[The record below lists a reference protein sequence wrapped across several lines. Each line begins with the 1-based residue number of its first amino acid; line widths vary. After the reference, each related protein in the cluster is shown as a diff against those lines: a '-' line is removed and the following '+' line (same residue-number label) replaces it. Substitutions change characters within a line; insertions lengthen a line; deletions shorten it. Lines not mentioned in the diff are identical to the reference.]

1 MATYTPDS
9 LRNLF
14 QSSFN
19 LAQWYGFLQHFLNAS
34 ELKERPE
41 RIIENTSDEGYYLG
55 NIDTTDSYHIGL
67 FQYNITKGSVAN
79 KRVGL
84 RNLVKSFINP
94 TWGEFDAA
102 LVVFDSGDHWRLS
115 FICDIKG
122 EATSPKRYTYVFGSD
137 DLLYRTPIERFNFLK
152 KKGISFEN
160 LKTAFSVEALSDEFF
175 DKYREQ
181 YADFIQYVTGKRFV
195 KVGSKWEEKVL
206 DEPNAALMQA
216 FDHDEKKIRYYVKK
230 MMGRITFLHFLQRK
244 GWMCGDL
251 NYMQNMFE
259 NSPYKNDYLDSVL
272 EPLFFGILNTK
283 PAERETL
290 FADYGW
296 DKSQLN
302 EWKDIPYL
310 NGGLFE
316 RDEEDEPESRFP
328 ADYFKR
334 LFQFF
339 SEYNFTIDENDP
351 NDAEVGVDPEM
362 LGKIFEN
369 LLEDNKDKGA
379 FYTPKEIVRYMCQ
392 ESLIA
397 YLETN
402 TSVAKDKIRNFVIS
416 PEDGVAD
423 IPENKKPKLL
433 TALEEVKI
441 CDPAIGSGAFP
452 MGLLNELLHCRE
464 VLSGEHYDRAE
475 IKKSIIQNNIYGV
488 DIEKGA
494 VDIARLRFWLSIV
507 VDEETP
513 SPLPNLDYKIMQ
525 GNSLIESFMGVDLSK
540 LTYEK
545 ESKKDK
551 GEISLFDDEK
561 NCLQKTVT
569 HMLSSYYSCSDHDRK
584 LKLQQEISETINK
597 QLEAQAY
604 NPEILK
610 ELRAINLAENNKFFL
625 WHTWFSDVFN
635 RGDGK
640 DGFDIVIG
648 NPPYIKELGNEK
660 VFTPVINSSFGKKYH
675 AGKMDY
681 WYYFLH
687 KSIESISKSGIIS
700 FITSRYWINSTG
712 AKKIIKHVS
721 EETSFLNIV
730 DIGKLKVFDN
740 VVGHHMI
747 SILTKDTSR
756 DTCKYFAISDDVKNI
771 VKGIYTNQRFIKR
784 DDLFINN
791 EIVLENRIATN
802 TTQIL
807 GDICNV
813 AQGVVEASDKISPKM
828 YKKNPLPNHHV
839 GEGIFVLSFDEY
851 NELNLSTEEKN
862 IMVTFED
869 DGCLSRYCVN
879 YGVTRKL
886 IYADAQNRQKIA
898 TDINFSNL
906 KKHLDNMSDYITSTY
921 KPYGLH
927 RARKYSD
934 FTQPKLIGPSMFV
947 QPCYCYDDQNLFV
960 GMSYNIITPKDD
972 TNLLLILGIINSKY
986 AQDWF
991 HSNAKH
997 RGAGVDVGVDKL
1009 RTFPIASATKFQQQ
1023 QIIDLVNIILVK
1035 KKQDPQS
1042 NTSIEE
1048 NAIDAIVY
1056 DLYSLTDA
1064 EIKAIEQSI

>member
-1 MATYTPDS
+1 MTATYTPDI
-9 LRNLF
+9 LRKLF

-19 LAQWYGFLQHFLNAS
+19 LTQWYTFLQYFFNAT
-34 ELKERPE
+34 ELKEEPE
-41 RIIENTSDEGYYLG
+41 RIIGSTSDNGYYLG
-55 NIDTTDSYHIGL
+55 NIDTTDSYRIGL
-67 FQYNITKGSVAN
+67 FHYNITKGSVAN
-79 KRVGL
+79 RRVGL

-175 DKYREQ
+175 DRYREQ
-181 YADFIQYVTGKRFV
+181 YADFIQYITGKRFV
-195 KVGSKWEEKVL
+195 KVGSKWEEKRL
-206 DEPNAALMQA
+206 SEPNAALMGA
-216 FDHDEKKIRYYVKK
+216 FDYNEKKIRDYVKK

-259 NSPYKNDYLDSVL
+259 NSLYKNDYLDSVL

-283 PAERETL
+283 PAEREAL
-290 FADYGW
+290 FADYDW
-296 DKSQLN
+296 DKSLLN

-316 RDEEDEPESRFP
+316 RDKEDEPESRFP

-402 TSVAKDKIRNFVIS
+402 TSIAKDKIRQFVLS
-416 PEDGVAD
+416 PDEGVKD

-433 TALEEVKI
+433 TALENVKI

-464 VLSGEHYDRAE
+464 VLSGDHYDRAE

-545 ESKKDK
+545 EYKKDK

-561 NCLQKTVT
+561 NRLQKTVS
-569 HMLSSYYSCSDHDRK
+569 HLLSSYYSCSDHDRK
-584 LKLQQEISETINK
+584 VTLQQEISDTINK

-604 NPEILK
+604 DPAILDQLK
-610 ELRAINLAENNKFFL
+610 TINLAENNNFFL

-635 RGDGK
+635 RDDDK
-640 DGFDIVIG
+640 NGFDIVIG
-648 NPPYIKELGNEK
+648 NPPYVSAVNMARTGEEKLLYKQSYPEATGAYDMYVLFLLLGAKLSSNIYCWIIPNKLLVADYAKKTLHKLKAECGLEKTIDVSVYDVFKNASVYPIIVLGNKVSHEQFNSYFLNNYTDLIDNRLNKKESVEKSNKVRLSQLGLKVCSGATGFEAQKIKENVCEIDNNHTIPFTVSGNIDRY
-660 VFTPVINSSFGKKYH
+660 VFNNTNVRYMKDKYSRAFIYLDSNITESKQEMWKNPKIII
-675 AGKMDY
+675 AGM
-681 WYYFLH
+681 
-687 KSIESISKSGIIS
+687 
-700 FITSRYWINSTG
+700 T
-712 AKKIIKHVS
+712 KKI
-721 EETSFLNIV
+721 EACYV
-730 DIGKLKVFDN
+730 DTPLAIG
-740 VVGHHMI
+740 VGVYAI
-747 SILTKDTSR
+747 YD
-756 DTCKYFAISDDVKNI
+756 FA
-771 VKGIYTNQRFIKR
+771 GY
-784 DDLFINN
+784 
-791 EIVLENRIATN
+791 
-802 TTQIL
+802 
-807 GDICNV
+807 
-813 AQGVVEASDKISPKM
+813 
-828 YKKNPLPNHHV
+828 NP
-839 GEGIFVLSFDEY
+839 FY
-851 NELNLSTEEKN
+851 
-862 IMVTFED
+862 
-869 DGCLSRYCVN
+869 
-879 YGVTRKL
+879 
-886 IYADAQNRQKIA
+886 
-898 TDINFSNL
+898 
-906 KKHLDNMSDYITSTY
+906 
-921 KPYGLH
+921 
-927 RARKYSD
+927 
-934 FTQPKLIGPSMFV
+934 
-947 QPCYCYDDQNLFV
+947 
-960 GMSYNIITPKDD
+960 
-972 TNLLLILGIINSKY
+972 ILGILNSKSTTDFLT
-986 AQDWF
+986 AEFSD
-991 HSNAKH
+991 KH
-997 RGAGVDVGVDKL
+997 LAGGYL
-1009 RTFPIASATKFQQQ
+1009 
-1023 QIIDLVNIILVK
+1023 
-1035 KKQDPQS
+1035 
-1042 NTSIEE
+1042 
-1048 NAIDAIVY
+1048 AINK
-1056 DLYSLTDA
+1056 ST
-1064 EIKAIEQSI
+1064 IEQFLFPQNVPSDVQQRIADIAKSIHLAKKENPKSDTATLESQIDSIVSHLHSI

>member
-19 LAQWYGFLQHFLNAS
+19 LAQWYGFLQHFFNAS
-34 ELKERPE
+34 ELKEKPE

-55 NIDTTDSYHIGL
+55 NIDTTDSYRIGL

-181 YADFIQYVTGKRFV
+181 YADFIQYITGKRFV

-206 DEPNAALMQA
+206 GEPNTALMQA
-216 FDHDEKKIRYYVKK
+216 FDHNEKKIRDYVKK

-259 NSPYKNDYLDSVL
+259 NSAYKNDYLDSVL

-283 PAERETL
+283 PAEREAL
-290 FADYGW
+290 FTDYGW
-296 DKSQLN
+296 DKSLLN

-328 ADYFKR
+328 AEYFKR

-402 TSVAKDKIRNFVIS
+402 TSVAKDKIRQFVLS
-416 PEDGVAD
+416 PEEGVAD
-423 IPENKKPKLL
+423 IPENKKSKLL
-433 TALEEVKI
+433 VALEEVKI

-525 GNSLIESFMGVDLSK
+525 GNSLIDSFIGVDLSK

-545 ESKKDK
+545 EYKKDK

-561 NCLQKTVT
+561 NRLQKTVS
-569 HMLSSYYSCSDHDRK
+569 HLLSSYYSCSDHDRK
-584 LKLQQEISETINK
+584 VKLQQEISDTINK

-604 NPEILK
+604 NPEILR

-635 RGDGK
+635 REDK
-640 DGFDIVIG
+640 EGFDIVIG
-648 NPPYIKELGNEK
+648 NPPYISSKTQLSNPILAEQRNSLVASGKYSCLYQKWDLYIPFIEFGINQICSKNGVCAMIVPYPLTNQIYAQKLREMILTKFHLFELVDLNGTKIFNNATVSNCIPFIKRTKGENTTISNIDEKLHITPSFTKIYKDLIQDEKTYIWNVSNENRDSNRHSELLTLGDLCYISK
-660 VFTPVINSSFGKKYH
+660 GMVLYSEDGLFTNEDLISNTPDSIHCRPYLEAKDMDTYAINNIRYIEYDTHRVPDMVSRPTFRELYDRPKLMFNCL
-675 AGKMDY
+675 GKMKVMIDY
-681 WYYFLH
+681 SNHFVCQQGIRVALLWNDLH
-687 KSIESISKSGIIS
+687 GVEN
-700 FITSRYWINSTG
+700 R
-712 AKKIIKHVS
+712 
-721 EETSFLNIV
+721 
-730 DIGKLKVFDN
+730 
-740 VVGHHMI
+740 
-747 SILTKDTSR
+747 SILTS
-756 DTCKYFAISDDVKNI
+756 
-771 VKGIYTNQRFIKR
+771 IKR
-784 DDLFINN
+784 YSRLSRC
-791 EIVLENRIATN
+791 EME
-802 TTQIL
+802 
-807 GDICNV
+807 
-813 AQGVVEASDKISPKM
+813 KISTSFNM
-828 YKKNPLPNHHV
+828 YYL
-839 GEGIFVLSFDEY
+839 
-851 NELNLSTEEKN
+851 
-862 IMVTFED
+862 
-869 DGCLSRYCVN
+869 
-879 YGVTRKL
+879 
-886 IYADAQNRQKIA
+886 
-898 TDINFSNL
+898 
-906 KKHLDNMSDYITSTY
+906 
-921 KPYGLH
+921 
-927 RARKYSD
+927 
-934 FTQPKLIGPSMFV
+934 
-947 QPCYCYDDQNLFV
+947 
-960 GMSYNIITPKDD
+960 
-972 TNLLLILGIINSKY
+972 LGILNSKY
-986 AQDWF
+986 AAQLLT
-991 HSNAKH
+991 NI
-997 RGAGVDVGVDKL
+997 RGGDYHIVPEHI
-1009 RTFPIASATKFQQQ
+1009 RNIPIASATVDVQNKVAEIVLK
-1023 QIIDLVNIILVK
+1023 IIDLK
-1035 KKQDPQS
+1035 RTHQ
-1042 NTSIEE
+1042 NTSVLEAE
-1048 NAIDAIVY
+1048 IDKIVY
-1056 DLYSLTDA
+1056 SIYGLTDA
-1064 EIKAIEQSI
+1064 EIKIIEQSI

>member
-19 LAQWYGFLQHFLNAS
+19 LAKWYSFLQHFFNAS
-34 ELKERPE
+34 ELKEKPE

-55 NIDTTDSYHIGL
+55 NIDTTDSYRIGL

-122 EATSPKRYTYVFGSD
+122 ESTSPKRYTYVFGSD

-181 YADFIQYVTGKRFV
+181 YADFIQYITGKRFV

-206 DEPNAALMQA
+206 GEPNAALMQA
-216 FDHDEKKIRYYVKK
+216 FGHNEKKIRDYVKK

-259 NSPYKNDYLDSVL
+259 NSAYKNDYLDSVL

-283 PAERETL
+283 PAEREAL

-296 DKSQLN
+296 DKSLLA

-316 RDEEDEPESRFP
+316 RDAEDEPESRFP

-402 TSVAKDKIRNFVIS
+402 TSVAKDKIRQFVLS
-416 PEDGVAD
+416 PEEGVAD

-507 VDEETP
+507 VDEESP

-525 GNSLIESFMGVDLSK
+525 GNSLVESFMGVDLSK

-545 ESKKDK
+545 EYKKDN
-551 GEISLFDDEK
+551 GEFSLFDDEK
-561 NCLQKTVT
+561 NRLQKTVS
-569 HMLSSYYSCSDHDRK
+569 HLLSSYYSCSDHDRK
-584 LKLQQEISETINK
+584 VKLQKEISDTINE
-597 QLEAQAY
+597 QLKAQAY
-604 NPEILK
+604 NPEILR
-610 ELRAINLAENNKFFL
+610 ELRTINLAENNKFFL

-635 RGDGK
+635 REDK
-640 DGFDIVIG
+640 EGFDIVIG
-648 NPPYIKELGNEK
+648 NPPYVNFANIKSAEYRTILKEK
-660 VFTPVINSSFGKKYH
+660 FYSTKNKCDLYAFFIEFGF
-675 AGKMDY
+675 DI
-681 WYYFLH
+681 LND
-687 KSIESISKSGIIS
+687 SGIITYIVPHTWKATDSFSRLREILFKRHSVKQIVNLDMGVFDAIVQPLIMLAANRYEENS
-700 FITSRYWINSTG
+700 FINIFNSDFTLNSSIITEEVLASPAYIIDTTSS
-712 AKKIIKHVS
+712 S
-721 EETSFLNIV
+721 L
-730 DIGKLKVFDN
+730 
-740 VVGHHMI
+740 
-747 SILTKDTSR
+747 
-756 DTCKYFAISDDVKNI
+756 
-771 VKGIYTNQRFIKR
+771 
-784 DDLFINN
+784 
-791 EIVLENRIATN
+791 
-802 TTQIL
+802 
-807 GDICNV
+807 
-813 AQGVVEASDKISPKM
+813 
-828 YKKNPLPNHHV
+828 
-839 GEGIFVLSFDEY
+839 
-851 NELNLSTEEKN
+851 EKN
-862 IMVTFED
+862 IFKKIEEGSLPLSDFIRFSRGIKTSDDKRFIINEQRNSDCKKVYRGRNLKAYQLNWNGEYIWYRPDLMRQKVGCVPHTKEFFDVPEKLVTQRVNSSRQLLVAYDNQQNYFLD
-869 DGCLSRYCVN
+869 TTNVSNYSTWDGKTPLKYLCGLLNS
-879 YGVTRKL
+879 KL
-886 IYADAQNRQKIA
+886 I
-898 TDINFSNL
+898 NFWYC
-906 KKHLDNMSDYITSTY
+906 KKYLMPTIGGYELHSIPIKTTNDYR
-921 KPYGLH
+921 P
-927 RARKYSD
+927 
-934 FTQPKLIGPSMFV
+934 
-947 QPCYCYDDQNLFV
+947 
-960 GMSYNIITPKDD
+960 IITLVDEA
-972 TNLLLILGIINSKY
+972 ISA
-986 AQDWF
+986 AQDNNLIVL
-991 HSNAKH
+991 SQKMKEI
-997 RGAGVDVGVDKL
+997 DK
-1009 RTFPIASATKFQQQ
+1009 
-1023 QIIDLVNIILVK
+1023 
-1035 KKQDPQS
+1035 
-1042 NTSIEE
+1042 
-1048 NAIDAIVY
+1048 IVY
-1056 DLYSLTDA
+1056 DIYGLTDA
-1064 EIKAIEQSI
+1064 EIKIIEQSI

>member
-1 MATYTPDS
+1 MATAYTPDS

-19 LAQWYGFLQHFLNAS
+19 LAQWYSFLQHFFNAS
-34 ELKERPE
+34 ELKENPE

-55 NIDTTDSYHIGL
+55 NIDTTDSYRIGL

-122 EATSPKRYTYVFGSD
+122 ESTSPKRYTYVFGSD

-181 YADFIQYVTGKRFV
+181 YADFIQYITGKRFV

-206 DEPNAALMQA
+206 DKPNVALMQA
-216 FDHDEKKIRYYVKK
+216 FGHNEKKIRDYVKK

-259 NSPYKNDYLDSVL
+259 NSAYKNDYLDSVL

-283 PAERETL
+283 PAEREAL
-290 FADYGW
+290 FTDYGW
-296 DKSQLN
+296 DKSLLN

-328 ADYFKR
+328 AEYFKR

-402 TSVAKDKIRNFVIS
+402 TRVAKDKIRQFVLS
-416 PEDGVAD
+416 PEEGVAD

-545 ESKKDK
+545 EYKKDK

-561 NCLQKTVT
+561 NRLQKTVS
-569 HMLSSYYSCSDHDRK
+569 HLLSSYYSCSDHDRK
-584 LKLQQEISETINK
+584 VKLQQDISDTISK

-604 NPEILK
+604 NPEILR
-610 ELRAINLAENNKFFL
+610 ELRSINLAENNKFFL
-625 WHTWFSDVFN
+625 WHTWFSDVFS
-635 RGDGK
+635 RDDK
-640 DGFDIVIG
+640 EGFDIVIG
-648 NPPYIKELGNEK
+648 NPPYISSKTQLSNPILAEQRNSLVASGKYSCLYQKWDLYIPFIEFGINQICSTNGVCAMIVPYPLTNQIYAQKLREMILTKFHLFELVDLNGTKIFNNATVSNCIPFIKRTKGENTTISNIDEKLHITPSFTKSYKDLIQDKKTYIWNVSNENRDSNRHSDMLTLGDLCYISK
-660 VFTPVINSSFGKKYH
+660 GMVLYSEDGLFTNEDLISNTPDSIHCRPYLEAKDMDTYAINNIRYIEYDTHRVPDMVSRPTFRELYDRPKLMFNCL
-675 AGKMDY
+675 GKMKVMIDY
-681 WYYFLH
+681 SNQFVCQQGIRVALLWNDLH
-687 KSIESISKSGIIS
+687 GVEN
-700 FITSRYWINSTG
+700 R
-712 AKKIIKHVS
+712 
-721 EETSFLNIV
+721 
-730 DIGKLKVFDN
+730 
-740 VVGHHMI
+740 
-747 SILTKDTSR
+747 SILTS
-756 DTCKYFAISDDVKNI
+756 
-771 VKGIYTNQRFIKR
+771 IKR
-784 DDLFINN
+784 YSRLSRC
-791 EIVLENRIATN
+791 EME
-802 TTQIL
+802 
-807 GDICNV
+807 
-813 AQGVVEASDKISPKM
+813 KISTSFNM
-828 YKKNPLPNHHV
+828 YYL
-839 GEGIFVLSFDEY
+839 
-851 NELNLSTEEKN
+851 
-862 IMVTFED
+862 
-869 DGCLSRYCVN
+869 
-879 YGVTRKL
+879 
-886 IYADAQNRQKIA
+886 
-898 TDINFSNL
+898 
-906 KKHLDNMSDYITSTY
+906 
-921 KPYGLH
+921 
-927 RARKYSD
+927 
-934 FTQPKLIGPSMFV
+934 
-947 QPCYCYDDQNLFV
+947 
-960 GMSYNIITPKDD
+960 
-972 TNLLLILGIINSKY
+972 LGILNSKY
-986 AQDWF
+986 AAQLLT
-991 HSNAKH
+991 NI
-997 RGAGVDVGVDKL
+997 RGGDYHIVPEHI
-1009 RTFPIASATKFQQQ
+1009 RNIPIASATVDVQNKVAEIVLK
-1023 QIIDLVNIILVK
+1023 IIDLK
-1035 KKQDPQS
+1035 RTHQ
-1042 NTSIEE
+1042 NTSVLEAE
-1048 NAIDAIVY
+1048 IDKFVY
-1056 DLYSLTDA
+1056 SIYGLTDA
-1064 EIKAIEQSI
+1064 EIKIIEQSI

>member
-1 MATYTPDS
+1 MATIYTSDS
-9 LRNLF
+9 LRNIF

-19 LAQWYGFLQHFLNAS
+19 LAQWYSFSQHFFNAS
-34 ELKERPE
+34 ELKEKPE

-55 NIDTTDSYHIGL
+55 NINTTDSYRIGL
-67 FQYNITKGSVAN
+67 FHYNIRQGSVAN

-160 LKTAFSVEALSDEFF
+160 LRTAFSVEALSDEFF

-181 YADFIQYVTGKRFV
+181 YADFIQYATGKRFV

-206 DEPNAALMQA
+206 GEPNTALMQA
-216 FDHDEKKIRYYVKK
+216 FNHNEKKIRDYVKK

-244 GWMCGDL
+244 GWMCEDL

-283 PAERETL
+283 PAEREAL
-290 FADYGW
+290 FADYDW
-296 DKSQLN
+296 DKSLLN

-402 TSVAKDKIRNFVIS
+402 TSVAKDKIRKFVLS

-423 IPENKKPKLL
+423 IPDNKKPKLL
-433 TALEEVKI
+433 TTLEEVKI

-464 VLSGEHYDRAE
+464 VLSGERYDRAE

-545 ESKKDK
+545 EYKKDK
-551 GEISLFDDEK
+551 GEILLFDDEK
-561 NCLQKTVT
+561 NRLQKTVS
-569 HMLSSYYSCSDHDRK
+569 HLLSSYYSCSDHGRK
-584 LKLQQEISETINK
+584 VKLQQDISDTINK

-604 NPEILK
+604 DPVILGK
-610 ELRAINLAENNKFFL
+610 LKTINLAENKKFFL
-625 WHTWFSDVFN
+625 WHTWFSDVFS
-635 RGDGK
+635 RPSK
-640 DGFDIVIG
+640 EGFDIVIG
-648 NPPYIKELGNEK
+648 NPPY
-660 VFTPVINSSFGKKYH
+660 
-675 AGKMDY
+675 
-681 WYYFLH
+681 
-687 KSIESISKSGIIS
+687 
-700 FITSRYWINSTG
+700 G
-712 AKKIIKHVS
+712 A
-721 EETSFLNIV
+721 NI
-730 DIGKLKVFDN
+730 
-740 VVGHHMI
+740 
-747 SILTKDTSR
+747 
-756 DTCKYFAISDDVKNI
+756 
-771 VKGIYTNQRFIKR
+771 
-784 DDLFINN
+784 DDLVSLY
-791 EIVLENRIATN
+791 E
-802 TTQIL
+802 
-807 GDICNV
+807 
-813 AQGVVEASDKISPKM
+813 
-828 YKKNPLPNHHV
+828 
-839 GEGIFVLSFDEY
+839 
-851 NELNLSTEEKN
+851 EL
-862 IMVTFED
+862 
-869 DGCLSRYCVN
+869 Y
-879 YGVTRKL
+879 
-886 IYADAQNRQKIA
+886 
-898 TDINFSNL
+898 
-906 KKHLDNMSDYITSTY
+906 
-921 KPYGLH
+921 P
-927 RARKYSD
+927 
-934 FTQPKLIGPSMFV
+934 
-947 QPCYCYDDQNLFV
+947 
-960 GMSYNIITPKDD
+960 
-972 TNLLLILGIINSKY
+972 
-986 AQDWF
+986 
-991 HSNAKH
+991 
-997 RGAGVDVGVDKL
+997 
-1009 RTFPIASATKFQQQ
+1009 
-1023 QIIDLVNIILVK
+1023 
-1035 KKQDPQS
+1035 
-1042 NTSIEE
+1042 NTSHG
-1048 NAIDAIVY
+1048 Y
-1056 DLYSLTDA
+1056 
-1064 EIKAIEQSI
+1064 K

>member
-19 LAQWYGFLQHFLNAS
+19 LEQWKGFLQHFFNAT
-34 ELKERPE
+34 ELKSTPE

-55 NIDTTDSYHIGL
+55 NIDTTDSYRIGL
-67 FQYNITKGSVAN
+67 FQYNIKKGSVAN

-181 YADFIQYVTGKRFV
+181 YADFIQYITGKRFV

-206 DEPNAALMQA
+206 GEPNAALMQA
-216 FDHDEKKIRYYVKK
+216 FDHNEKKIRDYVKK

-259 NSPYKNDYLDSVL
+259 NSAYKNDYLDSVL

-283 PAERETL
+283 PAEREAL
-290 FADYGW
+290 FTDYGW
-296 DKSQLN
+296 DKSLLN

-316 RDEEDEPESRFP
+316 RDEEDEPESVFP
-328 ADYFKR
+328 AEYFAK

-402 TSVAKDKIRNFVIS
+402 TSVAKDKIRQFVLS
-416 PEDGVAD
+416 PEEGVVD

-433 TALEEVKI
+433 AALEEVKI

-545 ESKKDK
+545 EYKKDK

-561 NCLQKTVT
+561 NRLQKTVS
-569 HMLSSYYSCSDHDRK
+569 HLLSSYYSCSDHDRK
-584 LKLQQEISETINK
+584 VKLQQEISDTINK

-604 NPEILK
+604 NPEILR

-635 RGDGK
+635 REDK
-640 DGFDIVIG
+640 EGFDIVIG
-648 NPPYIKELGNEK
+648 NPPYISSKTQLSNYILAEQRNSLVASGKYSCLYQKWDLYIPFIEFGINQICSTNGVCAMIVPYPLTNQIYAQKLREMILTKFHLFELVDLNGTKIFNNATVSNCIPFIKRTKGENTTISNIDEKLHITPSFTKSYKDLIQDEKTYIWNVSNENRDSNRHSDMLTLGDLCYISK
-660 VFTPVINSSFGKKYH
+660 GMVLYSEDGLFTNEDLISNTPDSIHCRPYLEAKDMDTYAINNIRYIEYDTHRVPDMVSRPTFRELYDRPKLMFNCL
-675 AGKMDY
+675 GKMKVMIDY
-681 WYYFLH
+681 SNQFVCQQGIRVALLWNDLH
-687 KSIESISKSGIIS
+687 GVEN
-700 FITSRYWINSTG
+700 R
-712 AKKIIKHVS
+712 
-721 EETSFLNIV
+721 
-730 DIGKLKVFDN
+730 
-740 VVGHHMI
+740 
-747 SILTKDTSR
+747 SILTS
-756 DTCKYFAISDDVKNI
+756 
-771 VKGIYTNQRFIKR
+771 IKR
-784 DDLFINN
+784 YSRLSRC
-791 EIVLENRIATN
+791 EME
-802 TTQIL
+802 
-807 GDICNV
+807 
-813 AQGVVEASDKISPKM
+813 KISTSFNM
-828 YKKNPLPNHHV
+828 YYL
-839 GEGIFVLSFDEY
+839 
-851 NELNLSTEEKN
+851 
-862 IMVTFED
+862 
-869 DGCLSRYCVN
+869 
-879 YGVTRKL
+879 
-886 IYADAQNRQKIA
+886 
-898 TDINFSNL
+898 
-906 KKHLDNMSDYITSTY
+906 
-921 KPYGLH
+921 
-927 RARKYSD
+927 
-934 FTQPKLIGPSMFV
+934 
-947 QPCYCYDDQNLFV
+947 
-960 GMSYNIITPKDD
+960 
-972 TNLLLILGIINSKY
+972 LGILNSKY
-986 AQDWF
+986 AAQLLT
-991 HSNAKH
+991 NI
-997 RGAGVDVGVDKL
+997 RGGDYHIVPEHI
-1009 RTFPIASATKFQQQ
+1009 RNIPIASATVDVQNKVAEIVLK
-1023 QIIDLVNIILVK
+1023 IIDLK
-1035 KKQDPQS
+1035 RTQQ
-1042 NTSIEE
+1042 NTSILETE
-1048 NAIDAIVY
+1048 IDKIVY
-1056 DLYSLTDA
+1056 SIYGLTDT
-1064 EIKAIEQSI
+1064 EIKIIEQSI

>member
-19 LAQWYGFLQHFLNAS
+19 LAQWYSFLQHFFNAS
-34 ELKERPE
+34 ELKEKPE

-55 NIDTTDSYHIGL
+55 NIDTTDSYRIGL
-67 FQYNITKGSVAN
+67 FHYNIRQGSVAN

-160 LKTAFSVEALSDEFF
+160 LRTAFSVEALSDEFF

-206 DEPNAALMQA
+206 GEPSATLMQA
-216 FDHDEKKIRYYVKK
+216 FDHNEKKIRDYVKK

-283 PAERETL
+283 PAEREAL
-290 FADYGW
+290 FTDFGW
-296 DKSQLN
+296 DNSLLN

-402 TSVAKDKIRNFVIS
+402 TSIAKDKIRNFVLS
-416 PEDGVAD
+416 PEEGVAD
-423 IPENKKPKLL
+423 IPETKKQKLL

-545 ESKKDK
+545 EYKKDK

-561 NCLQKTVT
+561 NRLQKTVS
-569 HMLSSYYSCSDHDRK
+569 HLLSSYYSCSDHDK
-584 LKLQQEISETINK
+584 KVKLQQEISDTINK
-597 QLEAQAY
+597 QLETQAY
-604 NPEILK
+604 NPEILR

-635 RGDGK
+635 REDK
-640 DGFDIVIG
+640 EGFDIVIG
-648 NPPYIKELGNEK
+648 NPPYISSKTQLSNPILAEQRNSLVASGKYSCLYQKWDLYIPFIE
-660 VFTPVINSSFGKKYH
+660 FGINQ
-675 AGKMDY
+675 
-681 WYYFLH
+681 
-687 KSIESISKSGIIS
+687 ICSKNGVC
-700 FITSRYWINSTG
+700 
-712 AKKIIKHVS
+712 AM
-721 EETSFLNIV
+721 IV
-730 DIGKLKVFDN
+730 PYPLTNQIYAQKLRE
-740 VVGHHMI
+740 M
-747 SILTKDTSR
+747 ILTKFHLFELVDLNGTKIFNNATVSN
-756 DTCKYFAISDDVKNI
+756 CIP
-771 VKGIYTNQRFIKR
+771 FIKR
-784 DDLFINN
+784 TKGENTTISNIDEKLHITPSFTKIYKDLIQDEKTYIWNVSN
-791 EIVLENRIATN
+791 ENRDSNRHA
-802 TTQIL
+802 
-807 GDICNV
+807 DI
-813 AQGVVEASDKISPKM
+813 
-828 YKKNPLPNHHV
+828 
-839 GEGIFVLSFDEY
+839 
-851 NELNLSTEEKN
+851 
-862 IMVTFED
+862 
-869 DGCLSRYCVN
+869 R
-879 YGVTRKL
+879 
-886 IYADAQNRQKIA
+886 
-898 TDINFSNL
+898 
-906 KKHLDNMSDYITSTY
+906 
-921 KPYGLH
+921 
-927 RARKYSD
+927 
-934 FTQPKLIGPSMFV
+934 
-947 QPCYCYDDQNLFV
+947 
-960 GMSYNIITPKDD
+960 
-972 TNLLLILGIINSKY
+972 
-986 AQDWF
+986 
-991 HSNAKH
+991 
-997 RGAGVDVGVDKL
+997 
-1009 RTFPIASATKFQQQ
+1009 
-1023 QIIDLVNIILVK
+1023 
-1035 KKQDPQS
+1035 
-1042 NTSIEE
+1042 
-1048 NAIDAIVY
+1048 
-1056 DLYSLTDA
+1056 
-1064 EIKAIEQSI
+1064 

>member
-1 MATYTPDS
+1 MATAYTSDS

-19 LAQWYGFLQHFLNAS
+19 LAQWYGFLQHFFNAT
-34 ELKERPE
+34 ELKSTPE
-41 RIIENTSDEGYYLG
+41 KIIGNTSDAGYYLG
-55 NIDTTDSYHIGL
+55 NIDTIDSYHIGF
-67 FQYNITKGSVAN
+67 FQYNISRGSVAN

-94 TWGEFDAA
+94 IWGEFDAA

-115 FICDIKG
+115 FICDIKD

-152 KKGISFEN
+152 KKGVSFET
-160 LKTAFSVEALSDEFF
+160 LKAAFSVEALSDEFF

-181 YADFIQYVTGKRFV
+181 YADFIQYITGKRFV
-195 KVGSKWEEKVL
+195 KVGSKWEEKML
-206 DEPNAALMQA
+206 GEPNVALMQA
-216 FDHDEKKIRYYVKK
+216 FNYNEKKIRDYVKK

-251 NYMQNMFE
+251 NYMHNMFE
-259 NSPYKNDYLDSVL
+259 NSAYKNDYLDSVL

-283 PAERETL
+283 PTEREIL
-290 FADYGW
+290 FTKYGW
-296 DKSQLN
+296 DKSLLA

-316 RDEEDEPESRFP
+316 RDEEDEPKSRFP
-328 ADYFKR
+328 AEYFKR

-402 TSVAKDKIRNFVIS
+402 TSIAKDKIRQFVLS
-416 PEDGVAD
+416 PEEGVKD

-433 TALEEVKI
+433 TALKEVKI

-464 VLSGEHYDRAE
+464 VLSGDHYDRAE

-545 ESKKDK
+545 EYKEDK

-561 NCLQKTVT
+561 NRLQKTVS
-569 HMLSSYYSCSDHDRK
+569 HLLSSYYSCSDHDRK
-584 LKLQQEISETINK
+584 VTLQQEISDTINK

-604 NPEILK
+604 DPAILDK
-610 ELRAINLAENNKFFL
+610 LKTINLAENNNFFL
-625 WHTWFSDVFN
+625 WHTWFSEVFN
-635 RGDGK
+635 RDDK
-640 DGFDIVIG
+640 EGFDIVIG
-648 NPPYIKELGNEK
+648 NPPYVSAVNMARTGEEKLLYKQSYPEATGAYDMYVLFLLLGVKLSSNIYCWIIPNKLLVADYAKKTLHKLKAECGLEKTIDVSVYDVFKNASVYPIIVLGNKVSHEQFNSYFLNNYTDLIDNRLNKKESVEESNKVRLSLLGLKVCSGATGFEAQKIKENICEIDNNHTIPFTVSGNIDRY
-660 VFTPVINSSFGKKYH
+660 VFNNTNVRYMKDKYSRAFIYLDSNITESKQEMWKNPKIII
-675 AGKMDY
+675 AGM
-681 WYYFLH
+681 
-687 KSIESISKSGIIS
+687 
-700 FITSRYWINSTG
+700 T
-712 AKKIIKHVS
+712 KKI
-721 EETSFLNIV
+721 EACYV
-730 DIGKLKVFDN
+730 DTPLAIG
-740 VVGHHMI
+740 VGVYAI
-747 SILTKDTSR
+747 YD
-756 DTCKYFAISDDVKNI
+756 FA
-771 VKGIYTNQRFIKR
+771 GY
-784 DDLFINN
+784 
-791 EIVLENRIATN
+791 
-802 TTQIL
+802 
-807 GDICNV
+807 
-813 AQGVVEASDKISPKM
+813 
-828 YKKNPLPNHHV
+828 NP
-839 GEGIFVLSFDEY
+839 FY
-851 NELNLSTEEKN
+851 
-862 IMVTFED
+862 
-869 DGCLSRYCVN
+869 
-879 YGVTRKL
+879 
-886 IYADAQNRQKIA
+886 
-898 TDINFSNL
+898 
-906 KKHLDNMSDYITSTY
+906 
-921 KPYGLH
+921 
-927 RARKYSD
+927 
-934 FTQPKLIGPSMFV
+934 
-947 QPCYCYDDQNLFV
+947 
-960 GMSYNIITPKDD
+960 
-972 TNLLLILGIINSKY
+972 ILGILNSKSTTDFLT
-986 AQDWF
+986 AEFSD
-991 HSNAKH
+991 KH
-997 RGAGVDVGVDKL
+997 LAGGYL
-1009 RTFPIASATKFQQQ
+1009 
-1023 QIIDLVNIILVK
+1023 
-1035 KKQDPQS
+1035 
-1042 NTSIEE
+1042 
-1048 NAIDAIVY
+1048 AINK
-1056 DLYSLTDA
+1056 ST
-1064 EIKAIEQSI
+1064 IEQFLFPKNVPADVQQHIADIAKSIHLAKKENPKSDIATLESQIDSIVSHLHSI

>member
-19 LAQWYGFLQHFLNAS
+19 LAQWYGFLQHFFNAS
-34 ELKERPE
+34 ELKEKPE

-55 NIDTTDSYHIGL
+55 NIDTTDSYRIGL

-181 YADFIQYVTGKRFV
+181 YADFIQYITGKRFV

-206 DEPNAALMQA
+206 GEPNTALMQA
-216 FDHDEKKIRYYVKK
+216 FDHNEKKIRDYVKK

-259 NSPYKNDYLDSVL
+259 NSAYKNDYLDSVL

-283 PAERETL
+283 PAEREAL
-290 FADYGW
+290 FTDYGW
-296 DKSQLN
+296 DKSLLN

-328 ADYFKR
+328 AEYFKR

-402 TSVAKDKIRNFVIS
+402 TSVAKDKIRQFVLS
-416 PEDGVAD
+416 PEEGVAD
-423 IPENKKPKLL
+423 IPENKKSKLL
-433 TALEEVKI
+433 VALEEVKI

-545 ESKKDK
+545 EYKKDK

-561 NCLQKTVT
+561 NRLQKTVS
-569 HMLSSYYSCSDHDRK
+569 HLLSSYYSCSDHDRK
-584 LKLQQEISETINK
+584 VKLQQEISDTINK

-604 NPEILK
+604 NPEILR

-635 RGDGK
+635 REDK
-640 DGFDIVIG
+640 EGFDIVIG
-648 NPPYIKELGNEK
+648 NPPYISSKTQLSNPILAEQRNSLVASGKYSCLYQKWDLYIPFIEFGINQICSKNGVCAMIVPYPLTNQIYAQKLREMILTKFHLFELVDLNGTKIFNNATVSNCIPFIKRTKGENTTISNIDEKLHITPSFKKIYKDLIQDEKTYIWNVSNENRDSNRHSELLTLGDLCYISK
-660 VFTPVINSSFGKKYH
+660 GMVLYSEDGLFTNEDLISNTPDSIHCRPYLEAKDMDTYAINNIRYIEYDTHRVPDMVSRPTFRELYDRPKLMFNCL
-675 AGKMDY
+675 GKMKVMIDY
-681 WYYFLH
+681 SNHFVCQQGIRVALLWNDLH
-687 KSIESISKSGIIS
+687 GVEN
-700 FITSRYWINSTG
+700 R
-712 AKKIIKHVS
+712 
-721 EETSFLNIV
+721 
-730 DIGKLKVFDN
+730 
-740 VVGHHMI
+740 
-747 SILTKDTSR
+747 SILTS
-756 DTCKYFAISDDVKNI
+756 
-771 VKGIYTNQRFIKR
+771 IKR
-784 DDLFINN
+784 YSRLSRC
-791 EIVLENRIATN
+791 EME
-802 TTQIL
+802 
-807 GDICNV
+807 
-813 AQGVVEASDKISPKM
+813 KISTSFNM
-828 YKKNPLPNHHV
+828 YYL
-839 GEGIFVLSFDEY
+839 
-851 NELNLSTEEKN
+851 
-862 IMVTFED
+862 
-869 DGCLSRYCVN
+869 
-879 YGVTRKL
+879 
-886 IYADAQNRQKIA
+886 
-898 TDINFSNL
+898 
-906 KKHLDNMSDYITSTY
+906 
-921 KPYGLH
+921 
-927 RARKYSD
+927 
-934 FTQPKLIGPSMFV
+934 
-947 QPCYCYDDQNLFV
+947 
-960 GMSYNIITPKDD
+960 
-972 TNLLLILGIINSKY
+972 LGILNSKY
-986 AQDWF
+986 AAQLLT
-991 HSNAKH
+991 NI
-997 RGAGVDVGVDKL
+997 RGGDYHIVPEHI
-1009 RTFPIASATKFQQQ
+1009 RNIPIASATVDVQNKVAEIVLK
-1023 QIIDLVNIILVK
+1023 IIDLK
-1035 KKQDPQS
+1035 RTHQ
-1042 NTSIEE
+1042 NTSVLEAE
-1048 NAIDAIVY
+1048 IDKIVY
-1056 DLYSLTDA
+1056 SIYGLTDA
-1064 EIKAIEQSI
+1064 EIKIIEQSI

>member
-1 MATYTPDS
+1 MATAYTPDS

-19 LAQWYGFLQHFLNAS
+19 LAQWYGFLQHFFNAT
-34 ELKERPE
+34 ELKSTPE
-41 RIIENTSDEGYYLG
+41 RIIENTSDEGYYWG
-55 NIDTTDSYHIGL
+55 NIDTTDSYRIGL

-122 EATSPKRYTYVFGSD
+122 ESTSPKRYTYVFGSD

-181 YADFIQYVTGKRFV
+181 YADFIQYITGKRFV
-195 KVGSKWEEKVL
+195 KAGSKWEEKVL
-206 DEPNAALMQA
+206 GEPNTALMQA
-216 FDHDEKKIRYYVKK
+216 FDHNEKKIRDYVKK

-259 NSPYKNDYLDSVL
+259 NSAYKNDYLDSVL

-283 PAERETL
+283 PAEREAL
-290 FADYGW
+290 FTDYGW
-296 DKSQLN
+296 DKSLLN

-328 ADYFKR
+328 AEYFKR

-402 TSVAKDKIRNFVIS
+402 TSVAKDKIRQFVLS
-416 PEDGVAD
+416 PEECVAV

-433 TALEEVKI
+433 AALEEVKI

-545 ESKKDK
+545 EYKKDK

-561 NCLQKTVT
+561 NRLQKTVS
-569 HMLSSYYSCSDHDRK
+569 HLLSSYYSCSDHDRK
-584 LKLQQEISETINK
+584 VKLQQEISDTINK

-604 NPEILK
+604 DPTILAK
-610 ELRAINLAENNKFFL
+610 LKPINLAENNKFFL

-635 RGDGK
+635 REDK
-640 DGFDIVIG
+640 EGFDIVIG
-648 NPPYIKELGNEK
+648 NPPYISSKTQLSNPILAEQRNSLVASGKYSCLYQKWDLYIPFIEFGINQICSTNGVCAMIVPYPLTNQIYAQKLREMILTKFHLFELVDLNGTKIFNNATVSNCIPFMKRTKGENTTISNIDEKLHITPSFTKSYKDLIQDEKTYIWNVSNENRDSNRHSDMLTLGDLCYISK
-660 VFTPVINSSFGKKYH
+660 GMVLYSEDGLFTNEDLISNTPDSIHCRPYLEAKDMDTYAINNIRYIEYDTHRVPDMVSRPTFRELYDRPKLMFNCL
-675 AGKMDY
+675 GKMKVMIDY
-681 WYYFLH
+681 SNQFVCQQGIRVALLWNDLH
-687 KSIESISKSGIIS
+687 GVEN
-700 FITSRYWINSTG
+700 R
-712 AKKIIKHVS
+712 
-721 EETSFLNIV
+721 
-730 DIGKLKVFDN
+730 
-740 VVGHHMI
+740 
-747 SILTKDTSR
+747 SILTS
-756 DTCKYFAISDDVKNI
+756 
-771 VKGIYTNQRFIKR
+771 IKR
-784 DDLFINN
+784 YSRLSRC
-791 EIVLENRIATN
+791 EME
-802 TTQIL
+802 
-807 GDICNV
+807 
-813 AQGVVEASDKISPKM
+813 KISTSFNM
-828 YKKNPLPNHHV
+828 YYL
-839 GEGIFVLSFDEY
+839 
-851 NELNLSTEEKN
+851 
-862 IMVTFED
+862 
-869 DGCLSRYCVN
+869 
-879 YGVTRKL
+879 
-886 IYADAQNRQKIA
+886 
-898 TDINFSNL
+898 
-906 KKHLDNMSDYITSTY
+906 
-921 KPYGLH
+921 
-927 RARKYSD
+927 
-934 FTQPKLIGPSMFV
+934 
-947 QPCYCYDDQNLFV
+947 
-960 GMSYNIITPKDD
+960 
-972 TNLLLILGIINSKY
+972 LGILNSKY
-986 AQDWF
+986 AAQLLT
-991 HSNAKH
+991 NI
-997 RGAGVDVGVDKL
+997 RGGDYHIVPEHI
-1009 RTFPIASATKFQQQ
+1009 RNIPIASATVDVQNKVAEIVLK
-1023 QIIDLVNIILVK
+1023 IIDLK
-1035 KKQDPQS
+1035 RTQQ
-1042 NTSIEE
+1042 NTSILETE
-1048 NAIDAIVY
+1048 IDKIVY
-1056 DLYSLTDA
+1056 SIYGLTDT
-1064 EIKAIEQSI
+1064 EIKIIEQSI

>member
-1 MATYTPDS
+1 MATAYTPDS

-19 LAQWYGFLQHFLNAS
+19 LAQWYSFLQHFFNAT
-34 ELKERPE
+34 ELKSTPE

-55 NIDTTDSYHIGL
+55 NIDTTDSYRIGL

-84 RNLVKSFINP
+84 RNLVRSFINP

-122 EATSPKRYTYVFGSD
+122 ESTSPKRYTYVFGSD

-181 YADFIQYVTGKRFV
+181 YADFIQYITGKRFV

-206 DEPNAALMQA
+206 GEPNAALMQA
-216 FDHDEKKIRYYVKK
+216 FGHNEKKIRDYVKK

-259 NSPYKNDYLDSVL
+259 NSAYKNDYLDSVL

-283 PAERETL
+283 PAEREAL
-290 FADYGW
+290 FTDYGW
-296 DKSQLN
+296 DKSLLN

-328 ADYFKR
+328 AEYFKR
-334 LFQFF
+334 LFKFF

-402 TSVAKDKIRNFVIS
+402 TSVAKDKIRHFVLS
-416 PEDGVAD
+416 PEEGVAD

-433 TALEEVKI
+433 AALGEVKI

-545 ESKKDK
+545 EYKKDK

-561 NCLQKTVT
+561 NRLQKTVS
-569 HMLSSYYSCSDHDRK
+569 HLLSSYYSCSDHDRK
-584 LKLQQEISETINK
+584 VKLQQEISDTINK

-604 NPEILK
+604 DPTILAK
-610 ELRAINLAENNKFFL
+610 LKPINLAENNKFFL

-635 RGDGK
+635 REDK
-640 DGFDIVIG
+640 EGFDIVIG
-648 NPPYIKELGNEK
+648 NPPYISSKTQLSNPILAEQRNSLVASGKYSCLYQKWDLYIPFIEFGINQICSTNGVCAMIVPYPLTNQIYAQKLREMILTKFHLFELVDLNGTKIFNNATVSNCIPFIKRTKGENTTISNIDEKLHITPSFTKSYKDLIQDEKTYIWNVSNEIRDSNRHSDMLTLGDLCYISK
-660 VFTPVINSSFGKKYH
+660 GMVLYSEDGLFTNEDLISNTPDSIHCRPYLEAKDMDTYAINNIRYIEYDTHRVPDMVSRPTFRELYDRPKLMFNCL
-675 AGKMDY
+675 GKMKVMIDY
-681 WYYFLH
+681 SNQFVCQQGIRVALLWNDLH
-687 KSIESISKSGIIS
+687 GVEN
-700 FITSRYWINSTG
+700 R
-712 AKKIIKHVS
+712 
-721 EETSFLNIV
+721 
-730 DIGKLKVFDN
+730 
-740 VVGHHMI
+740 
-747 SILTKDTSR
+747 SILTS
-756 DTCKYFAISDDVKNI
+756 
-771 VKGIYTNQRFIKR
+771 IKR
-784 DDLFINN
+784 YSRLSRC
-791 EIVLENRIATN
+791 EME
-802 TTQIL
+802 
-807 GDICNV
+807 
-813 AQGVVEASDKISPKM
+813 KISTSFNM
-828 YKKNPLPNHHV
+828 YYL
-839 GEGIFVLSFDEY
+839 
-851 NELNLSTEEKN
+851 
-862 IMVTFED
+862 
-869 DGCLSRYCVN
+869 
-879 YGVTRKL
+879 
-886 IYADAQNRQKIA
+886 
-898 TDINFSNL
+898 
-906 KKHLDNMSDYITSTY
+906 
-921 KPYGLH
+921 
-927 RARKYSD
+927 
-934 FTQPKLIGPSMFV
+934 
-947 QPCYCYDDQNLFV
+947 
-960 GMSYNIITPKDD
+960 
-972 TNLLLILGIINSKY
+972 LGILNSKY
-986 AQDWF
+986 AAQLLT
-991 HSNAKH
+991 NI
-997 RGAGVDVGVDKL
+997 RGGDYHIVPEHI
-1009 RTFPIASATKFQQQ
+1009 RNIPIASATVDVQNKVAEIVLK
-1023 QIIDLVNIILVK
+1023 IIDLK
-1035 KKQDPQS
+1035 RTQQ
-1042 NTSIEE
+1042 NTSILETE
-1048 NAIDAIVY
+1048 IDKIVY
-1056 DLYSLTDA
+1056 SIYGLTDT
-1064 EIKAIEQSI
+1064 EIKIIEQSI

>member
-1 MATYTPDS
+1 MASAYTPDS

-19 LAQWYGFLQHFLNAS
+19 FAQWYGFLQHFFNAT
-34 ELKERPE
+34 ELKSTPE

-55 NIDTTDSYHIGL
+55 NIDTTDSYRIGL

-102 LVVFDSGDHWRLS
+102 LVVFDSGDYWRLS

-181 YADFIQYVTGKRFV
+181 YADFIQYITGKRFV

-206 DEPNAALMQA
+206 GEPNAALMQA
-216 FDHDEKKIRYYVKK
+216 FGHNEKKIRDYVKK

-251 NYMQNMFE
+251 NYIQNMFE
-259 NSPYKNDYLDSVL
+259 NSAYKNDYLDSVL

-283 PAERETL
+283 PAEREAL
-290 FADYGW
+290 FTDYGW
-296 DKSQLN
+296 DKSLLN

-402 TSVAKDKIRNFVIS
+402 TSVAKDKIRQFVLS
-416 PEDGVAD
+416 PEEGVAD
-423 IPENKKPKLL
+423 IPENKKSKLL
-433 TALEEVKI
+433 AALEEVKI

-545 ESKKDK
+545 EYAKDK
-551 GEISLFDDEK
+551 GEFSLFDDEK
-561 NCLQKTVT
+561 NRLQKTVS
-569 HMLSSYYSCSDHDRK
+569 HLLSSYYSCNDHDRK
-584 LKLQQEISETINK
+584 VKLQQEISDTINK

-604 NPEILK
+604 NPEILR
-610 ELRAINLAENNKFFL
+610 ELGAINLAENNKFFL

-635 RGDGK
+635 RDDK
-640 DGFDIVIG
+640 EGFDIVIG
-648 NPPYIKELGNEK
+648 NPPYIRQEKLGKEYKDLLCTLFPNVGNGIADIYVYFFGLGLKLLSPNGTLIFITLNKYLKTKYGRELRNTLAHSACVDLIIDFFELPVFNASTDAAITK
-660 VFTPVINSSFGKKYH
+660 VFRNNRNIDTR
-675 AGKMDY
+675 
-681 WYYFLH
+681 YFPMKTLENLDLF
-687 KSIESISKSGIIS
+687 KTTSGDFLATIKDADEWKFVSGRDEQIIDKLYKGSISLKEFSSNRIYRGITTGLNKAFVIKDRIVAEKLIS
-700 FITSRYWINSTG
+700 
-712 AKKIIKHVS
+712 S
-721 EETSFLNIV
+721 ES
-730 DIGKLKVFDN
+730 
-740 VVGHHMI
+740 
-747 SILTKDTSR
+747 
-756 DTCKYFAISDDVKNI
+756 YPI
-771 VKGIYTNQRFIKR
+771 VK
-784 DDLFINN
+784 
-791 EIVLENRIATN
+791 
-802 TTQIL
+802 
-807 GDICNV
+807 
-813 AQGVVEASDKISPKM
+813 
-828 YKKNPLPNHHV
+828 
-839 GEGIFVLSFDEY
+839 
-851 NELNLSTEEKN
+851 
-862 IMVTFED
+862 
-869 DGCLSRYCVN
+869 
-879 YGVTRKL
+879 
-886 IYADAQNRQKIA
+886 
-898 TDINFSNL
+898 
-906 KKHLDNMSDYITSTY
+906 
-921 KPYGLH
+921 
-927 RARKYSD
+927 
-934 FTQPKLIGPSMFV
+934 
-947 QPCYCYDDQNLFV
+947 
-960 GMSYNIITPKDD
+960 
-972 TNLLLILGIINSKY
+972 KY
-986 AQDWF
+986 AQSTDIGRWQIKDDDKYF
-991 HSNAKH
+991 IATGYDIDVKSLYPTIYNYLCQFKSELEVRCDKGVNFYNLRACAYYDEFEKNKIIYIHTAKNH
-997 RGAGVDVGVDKL
+997 KFYLDTDGHYINNSCYMIVSDSSFLFCFLNSKLFQYFKRLKFVAYGDGQEAGRCKLDYNKMVTVPIKANVDERPFKVVVEEAKTKL
-1009 RTFPIASATKFQQQ
+1009 DISSSLNMAEYEKK
-1023 QIIDLVNIILVK
+1023 IDLMIY
-1035 KKQDPQS
+1035 
-1042 NTSIEE
+1042 E
-1048 NAIDAIVY
+1048 AY
-1056 DLYSLTDA
+1056 GLTDA
-1064 EIKAIEQSI
+1064 EIKIIEQSI

>member
-19 LAQWYGFLQHFLNAS
+19 LAQWYGFLQHFFNAS
-34 ELKERPE
+34 ELKEKPE

-55 NIDTTDSYHIGL
+55 NIDTTDSYRIGL
-67 FQYNITKGSVAN
+67 FQYKIKKGSVAN

-102 LVVFDSGDHWRLS
+102 LVVFDSGDRWRLS

-181 YADFIQYVTGKRFV
+181 YADFIQYITGKRFV

-206 DEPNAALMQA
+206 GKPNAALMQA
-216 FDHDEKKIRYYVKK
+216 FGHNEKKIRDYVKK

-259 NSPYKNDYLDSVL
+259 NSAYKNDYLDSVL

-283 PAERETL
+283 PAEREAL
-290 FADYGW
+290 FTDYGW
-296 DKSQLN
+296 DKSLLN

-316 RDEEDEPESRFP
+316 RDEEDEPESVFP
-328 ADYFKR
+328 AEYFAK

-402 TSVAKDKIRNFVIS
+402 TSVAKDKIRQFVLS
-416 PEDGVAD
+416 PEEG
-423 IPENKKPKLL
+423 ISGISEKWKGTLMK
-433 TALEEVKI
+433 ALEEVKI

-464 VLSGEHYDRAE
+464 VLSGEHYNRAE

-545 ESKKDK
+545 EYKKDK

-561 NCLQKTVT
+561 NRLQKTVS
-569 HMLSSYYSCSDHDRK
+569 HLLSSYYSCSDHDRK
-584 LKLQQEISETINK
+584 VKLQQEISDTINK

-604 NPEILK
+604 NPSILAKLK
-610 ELRAINLAENNKFFL
+610 EINLTENNKFFL
-625 WHTWFSDVFN
+625 WHTWFSDVFT
-635 RGDGK
+635 RD
-640 DGFDIVIG
+640 DREGFDIVIG
-648 NPPYIKELGNEK
+648 NPPYISSKTQLSNYILAEQRNSLVASGKYSCLYQKWDLYIPFIEFGINQICSTNGVCAMIVPYPLTNQIYAQKLREMILTKFHLFELVDLNGTKIFNNATVSNCIPFIKRTKGENTTISNIDEKLHITPSFTKSYKDLIQDEKTYIWNVSNENRDSNRHSDMLTLGDLCYISK
-660 VFTPVINSSFGKKYH
+660 GMVLYSEDGLFTNEDLISNTPDSIHCRPYLEAKDMDTYAINNIRYIEYDTHRVPDMVSRPTFRELYDRPKLMFNCL
-675 AGKMDY
+675 GKMKVMIDY
-681 WYYFLH
+681 SNQFVCQQGIRVALLWNDLH
-687 KSIESISKSGIIS
+687 GVEN
-700 FITSRYWINSTG
+700 R
-712 AKKIIKHVS
+712 
-721 EETSFLNIV
+721 
-730 DIGKLKVFDN
+730 
-740 VVGHHMI
+740 
-747 SILTKDTSR
+747 SILTSIKRYSR
-756 DTCKYFAISDDVKNI
+756 LSRCEMEK
-771 VKGIYTNQRFIKR
+771 IYTSFN
-784 DDLFINN
+784 
-791 EIVLENRIATN
+791 
-802 TTQIL
+802 
-807 GDICNV
+807 
-813 AQGVVEASDKISPKM
+813 M
-828 YKKNPLPNHHV
+828 YYL
-839 GEGIFVLSFDEY
+839 
-851 NELNLSTEEKN
+851 
-862 IMVTFED
+862 
-869 DGCLSRYCVN
+869 
-879 YGVTRKL
+879 
-886 IYADAQNRQKIA
+886 
-898 TDINFSNL
+898 
-906 KKHLDNMSDYITSTY
+906 
-921 KPYGLH
+921 
-927 RARKYSD
+927 
-934 FTQPKLIGPSMFV
+934 
-947 QPCYCYDDQNLFV
+947 
-960 GMSYNIITPKDD
+960 
-972 TNLLLILGIINSKY
+972 LGILNSKY
-986 AQDWF
+986 AAQLLT
-991 HSNAKH
+991 NI
-997 RGAGVDVGVDKL
+997 RGGDYHIVPEHI
-1009 RTFPIASATKFQQQ
+1009 RNIPIASATVDVQNKVAEIVLK
-1023 QIIDLVNIILVK
+1023 IIDLK
-1035 KKQDPQS
+1035 RTQQ
-1042 NTSIEE
+1042 NTSILETE
-1048 NAIDAIVY
+1048 IDKIVY
-1056 DLYSLTDA
+1056 SIYGLTDT
-1064 EIKAIEQSI
+1064 EIKIIEQSI

>member
-1 MATYTPDS
+1 MATIYTSDS
-9 LRNLF
+9 LRNIF

-19 LAQWYGFLQHFLNAS
+19 LAQWYSFSQHFFNAS
-34 ELKERPE
+34 ELKEKPE

-55 NIDTTDSYHIGL
+55 NINTTDSYRIGL
-67 FQYNITKGSVAN
+67 FHYNIRQGSVAN

-160 LKTAFSVEALSDEFF
+160 LRTAFSVEALSDEFF

-181 YADFIQYVTGKRFV
+181 YADFIQYATGKRFV

-206 DEPNAALMQA
+206 GEPNTALMQA
-216 FDHDEKKIRYYVKK
+216 FNHNEKKIRDYVKK

-244 GWMCGDL
+244 GWMCEDL

-283 PAERETL
+283 PAEREAL
-290 FADYGW
+290 FADYDW
-296 DKSQLN
+296 DKSLLN

-402 TSVAKDKIRNFVIS
+402 TSVAKDKIRKFVLS

-423 IPENKKPKLL
+423 IPDNKKPKLL
-433 TALEEVKI
+433 TTLEEVKI

-464 VLSGEHYDRAE
+464 VLSGERYDRAE

-545 ESKKDK
+545 EYKKDK
-551 GEISLFDDEK
+551 GEILLFDDEK
-561 NCLQKTVT
+561 NRLQKTVS
-569 HMLSSYYSCSDHDRK
+569 HLLSSYYSCSDHGRK
-584 LKLQQEISETINK
+584 VKLQQDISDTINK

-604 NPEILK
+604 DPVILGK
-610 ELRAINLAENNKFFL
+610 LKTINLAENKKFFL
-625 WHTWFSDVFN
+625 WHTWFSDVFS
-635 RGDGK
+635 RPSK
-640 DGFDIVIG
+640 EGFDIVIG
-648 NPPYIKELGNEK
+648 NPPYVNFANIKSAEYRTVLKEK
-660 VFTPVINSSFGKKYH
+660 FY
-675 AGKMDY
+675 
-681 WYYFLH
+681 
-687 KSIESISKSGIIS
+687 
-700 FITSRYWINSTG
+700 ST
-712 AKKIIKHVS
+712 
-721 EETSFLNIV
+721 
-730 DIGKLKVFDN
+730 
-740 VVGHHMI
+740 
-747 SILTKDTSR
+747 
-756 DTCKYFAISDDVKNI
+756 KN
-771 VKGIYTNQRFIKR
+771 K
-784 DDLFINN
+784 
-791 EIVLENRIATN
+791 
-802 TTQIL
+802 
-807 GDICNV
+807 
-813 AQGVVEASDKISPKM
+813 
-828 YKKNPLPNHHV
+828 
-839 GEGIFVLSFDEY
+839 
-851 NELNLSTEEKN
+851 
-862 IMVTFED
+862 
-869 DGCLSRYCVN
+869 
-879 YGVTRKL
+879 
-886 IYADAQNRQKIA
+886 
-898 TDINFSNL
+898 
-906 KKHLDNMSDYITSTY
+906 
-921 KPYGLH
+921 
-927 RARKYSD
+927 
-934 FTQPKLIGPSMFV
+934 
-947 QPCYCYDDQNLFV
+947 
-960 GMSYNIITPKDD
+960 
-972 TNLLLILGIINSKY
+972 
-986 AQDWF
+986 
-991 HSNAKH
+991 
-997 RGAGVDVGVDKL
+997 
-1009 RTFPIASATKFQQQ
+1009 
-1023 QIIDLVNIILVK
+1023 
-1035 KKQDPQS
+1035 
-1042 NTSIEE
+1042 
-1048 NAIDAIVY
+1048 
-1056 DLYSLTDA
+1056 
-1064 EIKAIEQSI
+1064 

>member
-1 MATYTPDS
+1 M
-9 LRNLF
+9 
-14 QSSFN
+14 
-19 LAQWYGFLQHFLNAS
+19 
-34 ELKERPE
+34 
-41 RIIENTSDEGYYLG
+41 
-55 NIDTTDSYHIGL
+55 

-181 YADFIQYVTGKRFV
+181 YADFIQYITGKRFV

-206 DEPNAALMQA
+206 GEPNAALMQA
-216 FDHDEKKIRYYVKK
+216 FGHNEKKIRDYVKK

-259 NSPYKNDYLDSVL
+259 KSAYKKDYLDSVL

-283 PAERETL
+283 PAEREAL
-290 FADYGW
+290 FTGCGW
-296 DKSQLN
+296 DKSLLS

-328 ADYFKR
+328 AEYFKR

-402 TSVAKDKIRNFVIS
+402 TSVAKDKIRQFVLS
-416 PEDGVAD
+416 PEEGVAD
-423 IPENKKPKLL
+423 IPENKKSKLL
-433 TALEEVKI
+433 VALEEVKI

-545 ESKKDK
+545 EYKKDK

-561 NCLQKTVT
+561 NRLQKTVS
-569 HMLSSYYSCSDHDRK
+569 HLLSSYYSCSDHDRK
-584 LKLQQEISETINK
+584 VKLQQEISDTINK

-604 NPEILK
+604 NPEILR

-635 RGDGK
+635 REDK
-640 DGFDIVIG
+640 EGFDIVIG
-648 NPPYIKELGNEK
+648 NPPYISSKTQLSNPILAEQRNSLVASGKYSCLYQKWDLYIPFIEFGINQICSKNGVCAMIVPYPLTNQIYAQKLREMILTKFHLFELVDLNGTKIFNNATVSNCIPFIKRTKGENTTISNIDEKLHITPSFTKIYKDLIQDEKTYIWNVSNENRDSNRHSELLTLGDLCYISK
-660 VFTPVINSSFGKKYH
+660 GMVLYSEDGLFTNEDLISNTPDSIHCRPYLEAKDMDTYAINNIRYIEYDTHRVPDMVSRPTFRELYDRPKLMFNCL
-675 AGKMDY
+675 GKMKVMIDY
-681 WYYFLH
+681 SNHFVCQQGIRVALLWNDLH
-687 KSIESISKSGIIS
+687 GVEN
-700 FITSRYWINSTG
+700 R
-712 AKKIIKHVS
+712 
-721 EETSFLNIV
+721 
-730 DIGKLKVFDN
+730 
-740 VVGHHMI
+740 
-747 SILTKDTSR
+747 SILTS
-756 DTCKYFAISDDVKNI
+756 
-771 VKGIYTNQRFIKR
+771 IKR
-784 DDLFINN
+784 YSRLSRC
-791 EIVLENRIATN
+791 EME
-802 TTQIL
+802 
-807 GDICNV
+807 
-813 AQGVVEASDKISPKM
+813 KISTSFNM
-828 YKKNPLPNHHV
+828 YYL
-839 GEGIFVLSFDEY
+839 
-851 NELNLSTEEKN
+851 
-862 IMVTFED
+862 
-869 DGCLSRYCVN
+869 
-879 YGVTRKL
+879 
-886 IYADAQNRQKIA
+886 
-898 TDINFSNL
+898 
-906 KKHLDNMSDYITSTY
+906 
-921 KPYGLH
+921 
-927 RARKYSD
+927 
-934 FTQPKLIGPSMFV
+934 
-947 QPCYCYDDQNLFV
+947 
-960 GMSYNIITPKDD
+960 
-972 TNLLLILGIINSKY
+972 LGILNSKY
-986 AQDWF
+986 AAQLLT
-991 HSNAKH
+991 NI
-997 RGAGVDVGVDKL
+997 RGGDYHIVPEHI
-1009 RTFPIASATKFQQQ
+1009 RNIPIASATVDVQNKVAEIVLK
-1023 QIIDLVNIILVK
+1023 IIDLK
-1035 KKQDPQS
+1035 RTHQ
-1042 NTSIEE
+1042 NTSVLEAE
-1048 NAIDAIVY
+1048 IDKIVY
-1056 DLYSLTDA
+1056 SIYGLTDA
-1064 EIKAIEQSI
+1064 EIKIIEQSI

>member
-1 MATYTPDS
+1 MATVYTPDS

-19 LAQWYGFLQHFLNAS
+19 LAQWYSFLQHFFNAT
-34 ELKERPE
+34 ELKSTPE
-41 RIIENTSDEGYYLG
+41 RIIENTSDEGYYMG
-55 NIDTTDSYHIGL
+55 NIDTTDSYRIGL
-67 FQYNITKGSVAN
+67 FHYNIRQGTVAN

-102 LVVFDSGDHWRLS
+102 LVVFDSSDHWRLS

-152 KKGISFEN
+152 EKGVSFEN
-160 LKTAFSVEALSDEFF
+160 LKIAFSVEALSDEFF
-175 DKYREQ
+175 DRYREQ
-181 YADFIQYVTGKRFV
+181 YADFIQYATGKRFV

-206 DEPNAALMQA
+206 GESNAALMQA
-216 FDHDEKKIRYYVKK
+216 FNHDEKKIRDYVKK

-259 NSPYKNDYLDSVL
+259 NSAYKNDYLDSVL

-283 PAERETL
+283 PAEREAL
-290 FADYGW
+290 FANYGW
-296 DKSQLN
+296 DNSLLA

-316 RDEEDEPESRFP
+316 RDAEDEPESRFP

-402 TSVAKDKIRNFVIS
+402 TSVAKDKIRQFVLS
-416 PEDGVAD
+416 PEEGVAD
-423 IPENKKPKLL
+423 IPEAKKPKLL

-464 VLSGEHYDRAE
+464 VLSGTHYDRAE

-507 VDEETP
+507 VDEETS

-545 ESKKDK
+545 EYKEDK

-561 NCLQKTVT
+561 NRLQKTVL
-569 HMLSSYYSCSDHDRK
+569 HLLSSYYSCSDHDRK
-584 LKLQQEISETINK
+584 VKLQKEISDTINK

-604 NPEILK
+604 DPTILAQLK
-610 ELRAINLAENNKFFL
+610 DINLAENNKFFL
-625 WHTWFSDVFN
+625 WHTWFADVFN
-635 RGDGK
+635 RPSK
-640 DGFDIVIG
+640 QGFDIVIG
-648 NPPYIKELGNEK
+648 NPPYGVSIKDDYRKAVVQHLGK
-660 VFTPVINSSFGKKYH
+660 VPDFEIY
-675 AGKMDY
+675 
-681 WYYFLH
+681 YYFIEIANELIGEKGILSYIIPNTYLFNNYAKDYRTSLL
-687 KSIESISKSGIIS
+687 KSWEIIEILDCTRFSIFEAATVRNTINIWRKFSDGINVGYRNTSDTNS
-700 FITSRYWINSTG
+700 FIELTNRPRLQMKVADLLQMNQNWGLAFSLSQEKISLVNKISLSGNSLKTLFPEISQG
-712 AKKIIKHVS
+712 LIAYDKYQGQSPEIIKSRAYHYTEYKNGLKKWLWGQDVRRYQVAWNSREYIDYCDGIANPRHPKYFRGKRLLVREITNPSIYAAITS
-721 EETSFLNIV
+721 EELYH
-730 DIGKLKVFDN
+730 DP
-740 VVGHHMI
+740 
-747 SILTKDTSR
+747 
-756 DTCKYFAISDDVKNI
+756 AIII
-771 VKGIYTNQRFIKR
+771 VKDSDSYPLEVALAIMNSKLATFYHFNHSPKATKGAFPKILVQDIK
-784 DDLFINN
+784 DFPLPSLTEELKHKILAHVEKLNYQA
-791 EIVLENRIATN
+791 ATN
-802 TTQIL
+802 ALEKEIDNLVYQLYELT
-807 GDICNV
+807 
-813 AQGVVEASDKISPKM
+813 SDEI
-828 YKKNPLPNHHV
+828 
-839 GEGIFVLSFDEY
+839 
-851 NELNLSTEEKN
+851 EL
-862 IMVTFED
+862 
-869 DGCLSRYCVN
+869 
-879 YGVTRKL
+879 
-886 IYADAQNRQKIA
+886 
-898 TDINFSNL
+898 
-906 KKHLDNMSDYITSTY
+906 
-921 KPYGLH
+921 
-927 RARKYSD
+927 
-934 FTQPKLIGPSMFV
+934 
-947 QPCYCYDDQNLFV
+947 
-960 GMSYNIITPKDD
+960 
-972 TNLLLILGIINSKY
+972 
-986 AQDWF
+986 
-991 HSNAKH
+991 
-997 RGAGVDVGVDKL
+997 
-1009 RTFPIASATKFQQQ
+1009 
-1023 QIIDLVNIILVK
+1023 
-1035 KKQDPQS
+1035 
-1042 NTSIEE
+1042 
-1048 NAIDAIVY
+1048 
-1056 DLYSLTDA
+1056 
-1064 EIKAIEQSI
+1064 IEQA

>member
-1 MATYTPDS
+1 MTATYTPDI
-9 LRNLF
+9 LRKLF

-19 LAQWYGFLQHFLNAS
+19 LTQWYTFLQYFFNAT
-34 ELKERPE
+34 ELKEEPE
-41 RIIENTSDEGYYLG
+41 RIIGSTSDNGYYLG
-55 NIDTTDSYHIGL
+55 NIDTTDSYRIGL
-67 FQYNITKGSVAN
+67 FHYNITKGSVAN
-79 KRVGL
+79 RRVGL

-94 TWGEFDAA
+94 TWGGFDAA

-175 DKYREQ
+175 DRYREQ
-181 YADFIQYVTGKRFV
+181 YADFIQYITGKRFV
-195 KVGSKWEEKVL
+195 KVGNKWEEKRL
-206 DEPNAALMQA
+206 SEPNAALMEA
-216 FDHDEKKIRYYVKK
+216 FDYNEKKIRDYVKK

-251 NYMQNMFE
+251 NYMQNLFE
-259 NSPYKNDYLDSVL
+259 NSAYKDDYLDSVL

-283 PAERETL
+283 PSERELL
-290 FADYGW
+290 FANYDW
-296 DKSQLN
+296 DKSLLT

-402 TSVAKDKIRNFVIS
+402 TSVAKDKIRQFVLS
-416 PEDGVAD
+416 PEEGVVD
-423 IPENKKPKLL
+423 ISENKKPKLL
-433 TALEEVKI
+433 AALEEVKI

-475 IKKSIIQNNIYGV
+475 IKKNIIQNNIYGV

-545 ESKKDK
+545 EYKKDK

-561 NCLQKTVT
+561 NRLQKTVS
-569 HMLSSYYSCSDHDRK
+569 HLLSSYYSCSDHDRK
-584 LKLQQEISETINK
+584 VKLQQEISDTINK

-604 NPEILK
+604 DPTILARLK
-610 ELRAINLAENNKFFL
+610 DINIAENNKFFL

-635 RGDGK
+635 RDDDK
-640 DGFDIVIG
+640 NGFDIVIG
-648 NPPYIKELGNEK
+648 NPPYIDSETMTLLGQTDLREY
-660 VFTPVINSSFGKKYH
+660 I
-675 AGKMDY
+675 
-681 WYYFLH
+681 
-687 KSIESISKSGIIS
+687 
-700 FITSRYWINSTG
+700 
-712 AKKIIKHVS
+712 AKR
-721 EETSFLNIV
+721 T
-730 DIGKLKVFDN
+730 
-740 VVGHHMI
+740 
-747 SILTKDTSR
+747 ILI
-756 DTCKYFAISDDVKNI
+756 CK
-771 VKGIYTNQRFIKR
+771 
-784 DDLFINN
+784 
-791 EIVLENRIATN
+791 
-802 TTQIL
+802 
-807 GDICNV
+807 
-813 AQGVVEASDKISPKM
+813 
-828 YKKNPLPNHHV
+828 
-839 GEGIFVLSFDEY
+839 
-851 NELNLSTEEKN
+851 
-862 IMVTFED
+862 
-869 DGCLSRYCVN
+869 
-879 YGVTRKL
+879 
-886 IYADAQNRQKIA
+886 
-898 TDINFSNL
+898 
-906 KKHLDNMSDYITSTY
+906 
-921 KPYGLH
+921 
-927 RARKYSD
+927 
-934 FTQPKLIGPSMFV
+934 
-947 QPCYCYDDQNLFV
+947 
-960 GMSYNIITPKDD
+960 
-972 TNLLLILGIINSKY
+972 
-986 AQDWF
+986 
-991 HSNAKH
+991 
-997 RGAGVDVGVDKL
+997 
-1009 RTFPIASATKFQQQ
+1009 
-1023 QIIDLVNIILVK
+1023 
-1035 KKQDPQS
+1035 
-1042 NTSIEE
+1042 
-1048 NAIDAIVY
+1048 
-1056 DLYSLTDA
+1056 
-1064 EIKAIEQSI
+1064 

>member
-1 MATYTPDS
+1 M
-9 LRNLF
+9 F
-14 QSSFN
+14 
-19 LAQWYGFLQHFLNAS
+19 H
-34 ELKERPE
+34 
-41 RIIENTSDEGYYLG
+41 
-55 NIDTTDSYHIGL
+55 
-67 FQYNITKGSVAN
+67 YNIRQGSVAN

-122 EATSPKRYTYVFGSD
+122 ESTSPKRYTYVFGSD

-181 YADFIQYVTGKRFV
+181 YANFIQYVTGKRV
-195 KVGSKWEEKVL
+195 EKSGNKWVEREVTA
-206 DEPNAALMQA
+206 PNATFMQA
-216 FDHDEKKIRYYVKK
+216 FDNDEKRIRDYIKK
-230 MMGRITFLHFLQRK
+230 LMGRITFLHFLQRK
-244 GWMCGDL
+244 GWMNGDL

-259 NSPYKNDYLDSVL
+259 NSSHKDDYLDSVL

-283 PAERETL
+283 PLQRIGVFEQL
-290 FADYGW
+290 GW
-296 DKSQLN
+296 DKSLLN

-316 RDEEDEPESRFP
+316 RDEEDEPDSVFP
-328 ADYFKR
+328 AEYFAK

-402 TSVAKDKIRNFVIS
+402 TSVAKDKIRKFVLS
-416 PEDGVAD
+416 PEEGIVD

-433 TALEEVKI
+433 AALEEVKI

-494 VDIARLRFWLSIV
+494 VVIARLRFWLSIV

-545 ESKKDK
+545 EYKKDK

-561 NCLQKTVT
+561 NRLQKTVS
-569 HMLSSYYSCSDHDRK
+569 HLLSSYYSCSDHDRK
-584 LKLQQEISETINK
+584 VKLQQEISDTINK

-604 NPEILK
+604 DPTILAK
-610 ELRAINLAENNKFFL
+610 LKTINLAENNKFFL

-635 RGDGK
+635 RDDK
-640 DGFDIVIG
+640 EGFDIVIG
-648 NPPYIKELGNEK
+648 NPPYISSKTQLSNSILAEQRNSLVASGKYSCLYQKWDLYIPFIEFGINQICSTNGVCAMIVPYPLTNQIYAQKLREMILTKFHLFELVDLNGTKIFNNATVSNCIPFIKRTKGENTTISNIDEKLHITPSFTKSYKDLIQDEKTYIWNVSNENRDSNRHSDMLTLGDLCYISK
-660 VFTPVINSSFGKKYH
+660 GMVLYSEDGLFTNEDLISNTPDSIHCRPYLEAKDMDTYAINNIRYIEYDTHRVPDMVSRPTFRELYDRPKLMFNCL
-675 AGKMDY
+675 GKMKVMIDY
-681 WYYFLH
+681 SNQFVCQQGIRVALLWNDLH
-687 KSIESISKSGIIS
+687 GVEN
-700 FITSRYWINSTG
+700 R
-712 AKKIIKHVS
+712 
-721 EETSFLNIV
+721 
-730 DIGKLKVFDN
+730 
-740 VVGHHMI
+740 
-747 SILTKDTSR
+747 SILTS
-756 DTCKYFAISDDVKNI
+756 
-771 VKGIYTNQRFIKR
+771 IKR
-784 DDLFINN
+784 YSRLSRC
-791 EIVLENRIATN
+791 EME
-802 TTQIL
+802 
-807 GDICNV
+807 
-813 AQGVVEASDKISPKM
+813 KISTSFNM
-828 YKKNPLPNHHV
+828 YYL
-839 GEGIFVLSFDEY
+839 
-851 NELNLSTEEKN
+851 
-862 IMVTFED
+862 
-869 DGCLSRYCVN
+869 
-879 YGVTRKL
+879 
-886 IYADAQNRQKIA
+886 
-898 TDINFSNL
+898 
-906 KKHLDNMSDYITSTY
+906 
-921 KPYGLH
+921 
-927 RARKYSD
+927 
-934 FTQPKLIGPSMFV
+934 
-947 QPCYCYDDQNLFV
+947 
-960 GMSYNIITPKDD
+960 
-972 TNLLLILGIINSKY
+972 LGILNSKY
-986 AQDWF
+986 AAQLLTNIRSGDY
-991 HSNAKH
+991 HIVPEHIRNI
-997 RGAGVDVGVDKL
+997 
-1009 RTFPIASATKFQQQ
+1009 PIASATVDVQNKVAEIVLK
-1023 QIIDLVNIILVK
+1023 IIDLK
-1035 KKQDPQS
+1035 RTQQ
-1042 NTSIEE
+1042 NTSILETE
-1048 NAIDAIVY
+1048 IDKIVY
-1056 DLYSLTDA
+1056 SIYGLTDT
-1064 EIKAIEQSI
+1064 EIKIIEQSI